1 MNYIDKKK
9 LLITILNES
18 IFKNENKIKEVVRKI
33 GYKKSEEAMERY
45 LKKVKKDSLKEL
57 DLINAFLYSVINKY
71 I

>member
-1 MNYIDKKK
+1 MNYINKKEI
-9 LLITILNES
+9 LITILNES